1 MTTVTVFRH
10 PPRPVIGVCGVV
22 FDRAFEVFEQTLDWL
37 ETTGILVERIDP
49 WKQPEEAARFEAV
62 TASLAREGH
71 CCLPL
76 ILVDGVI
83 ASSRVLP
90 TRTQLARL
98 VGRTAGASQ
107 DVLPRLHAKLKGG

>member
-10 PPRPVIGVCGVV
+10 LPPPVIGVCGVV
-22 FDRAFEVFEQTLDWL
+22 LDRVFEAFEQSLDWL

-49 WKQPEEAARFEAV
+49 WEQTEEAAHFEVV
-62 TASLAREGH
+62 TELLTREGLR
-71 CCLPL
+71 CLPL

-83 ASSRVLP
+83 ASSRAHP

-98 VGRTAGASQ
+98 VGRSRRQPDLPVAG
-107 DVLPRLHAKLKGG
+107 